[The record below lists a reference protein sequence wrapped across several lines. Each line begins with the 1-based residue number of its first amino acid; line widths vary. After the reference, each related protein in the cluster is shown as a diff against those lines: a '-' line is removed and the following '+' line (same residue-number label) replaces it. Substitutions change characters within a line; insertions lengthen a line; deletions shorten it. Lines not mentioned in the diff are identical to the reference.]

1 MSVFKGIEPMVVDE
15 EQAARMLGISR
26 RMVFEFRTKGELQ
39 HVKFC
44 TSMRIA
50 NEGFSISAKFPSA
63 MPKGYSDAS
72 KACWLPEFLG
82 TRSIATMHVGSRNR
96 QRSARSSNGSI

>member
-39 HVKFC
+39 HVKFGRLIRYRVLDIQAFLERKLIGND
-44 TSMRIA
+44 TPA
-50 NEGFSISAKFPSA
+50 NGRR
-63 MPKGYSDAS
+63 G
-72 KACWLPEFLG
+72 
-82 TRSIATMHVGSRNR
+82 
-96 QRSARSSNGSI
+96 

>member
-39 HVKFC
+39 HVKFG
-44 TSMRIA
+44 RLIRYRVI
-50 NEGFSISAKFPSA
+50 FH
-63 MPKGYSDAS
+63 
-72 KACWLPEFLG
+72 
-82 TRSIATMHVGSRNR
+82 ATN
-96 QRSARSSNGSI
+96 

>member
-39 HVKFC
+39 HVKFG
-44 TSMRIA
+44 RLIV
-50 NEGFSISAKFPSA
+50 SAHHREVPG
-63 MPKGYSDAS
+63 PICPGR
-72 KACWLPEFLG
+72 L
-82 TRSIATMHVGSRNR
+82 IAT
-96 QRSARSSNGSI
+96 A